1 MGPLFENIAV
11 IILAAGLGT
20 RMKSQK
26 AKVLHQVLGQPM
38 ILYVV
43 DTAVQVAGKDII
55 LVVGHQVEQVRKVV
69 SEHAL
74 AEYAY
79 QERQLGT
86 GHAVLCA
93 LPQVPAHSEHIV
105 ILCGDV
111 PMITADTIRN
121 LVEDHLDRERDITV
135 LAVEIDKPAGYGR
148 VLINVDNQVTGI
160 VEEADATNE
169 EKKIRMINT
178 GIYCVEKTFLAE
190 SLQKI
195 DTDNAQGE
203 LYLTDIIAVGH
214 REKKAVGA
222 LLAGDEHEFYGINSK
237 EDLEIVEGLMQRRRS
252 GST

>member
-1 MGPLFENIAV
+1 MSPPMENIAV

-26 AKVLHQVLGQPM
+26 AKVLHQVLGRPM

-43 DTAVQVAGKDII
+43 DTATQVAGKDVI
-55 LVVGHQVEQVRKVV
+55 LVVGHQVNQVRKVV
-69 SEHAL
+69 SEYAL
-74 AEYAY
+74 TEYAY

-93 LPQVPAHSEHIV
+93 LPRVPAHSKHIV

-111 PMITADTIRN
+111 PMISVDTVKN
-121 LVEDHLDRERDITV
+121 LVKDHLNCERDITV

-148 VLINVDNQVTGI
+148 VLINAENQVTGI
-160 VEEADATNE
+160 VEEADASDE
-169 EKKIRMINT
+169 QKKIHIINT
-178 GIYCVEKTFLAE
+178 GIYCVERAFLAE

-222 LLAGDEHEFYGINSK
+222 LLAGDAQDFYGINSK
-237 EDLEIVEGLMQRRRS
+237 EDLGVVEGLMQSRQS
-252 GST
+252 ELT